1 MEKKNM
7 QMINLRHVGITVTSM
22 DKSLTLYRD
31 LFDLKVI
38 WDEIEQGEFVDSLS
52 GIKNIKVRTV
62 KLQDKTG
69 GIIELLEYHSHPEK
83 NGKNLSNKI
92 TEIGCSHFAVTVNN
106 LTEIYKKLINAG
118 LNFNDK
124 PKISPNGKAKVCFC
138 RDFDG
143 TLIELVEEI

>member
-1 MEKKNM
+1 MEKKNT

-22 DKSLTLYRD
+22 DKSLALYRD

-62 KLQDKTG
+62 KLQDKIG
-69 GIIELLEYHSHPEK
+69 GVIELLEYHSHPEK
-83 NGKNLSNKI
+83 NGKNLNNKI

-106 LTEIYKKLINAG
+106 LTEIYKKLTSVG

-138 RDFDG
+138 RDLDG